1 MATLD
6 ADLARAVSQSELELF
21 WNKYRVHLIKFK
33 IFQILKKNGKWK
45 QLNKDFS
52 GFHRLNITERLQRV
66 AEESGLSSSEQ
77 ELLQNFGG
85 LPSTTA
91 DGMVEN
97 VIGVIG
103 VPLGI
108 ATNLLL
114 DGRELLV
121 PMATEESSVIAAV
134 CNAAKQC
141 RSGGGIVTSVS
152 GTEMIAQLQLLELQ
166 DPEQARLIIIEHREE
181 IRNFC
186 DAIDPVLVEH
196 GGGFR
201 DIQVHVLETRGG
213 QMLITHLIVD
223 TRDAMVANAVNS
235 MAEALAPEL
244 ERWTGG
250 RINLRILSNLADRR
264 LARARG
270 VWKLEDIGGKQVRD
284 DILSAFW
291 FAEAD
296 PYRAATH
303 NKGIMNGI
311 AAVALATGNDTRA
324 LEVCN
329 KEKRVFSETVCLQ
342 RFLRIS
348 NN

>member
-1 MATLD
+1 MHNF
-6 ADLARAVSQSELELF
+6 SFS
-21 WNKYRVHLIKFK
+21 NYR
-33 IFQILKKNGKWK
+33 IL
-45 QLNKDFS
+45 S
-52 GFHRLNITERLQRV
+52 R
-66 AEESGLSSSEQ
+66 
-77 ELLQNFGG
+77 
-85 LPSTTA
+85 
-91 DGMVEN
+91 
-97 VIGVIG
+97 
-103 VPLGI
+103 
-108 ATNLLL
+108 
-114 DGRELLV
+114 
-121 PMATEESSVIAAV
+121 
-134 CNAAKQC
+134 
-141 RSGGGIVTSVS
+141 
-152 GTEMIAQLQLLELQ
+152 
-166 DPEQARLIIIEHREE
+166 RLIIIEHREE

-201 DIQVHVLETRGG
+201 DIQVNVLETRGG

-223 TRDAMVANAVNS
+223 TRDAIGANAVNS

-311 AAVALATGNDTRA
+311 AAVALATETIHA
-324 LEVCN
+324 LWKLVLMLM
-329 KEKRVFSETVCLQ
+329 RRGQDSTPDLVAGIVLLQ
-342 RFLRIS
+342 EIWWGL
-348 NN
+348 